1 MEDLHQEAFEA
12 FGSWLEAGEIS
23 TTIVDPEGNPP
34 ENAQRVSD
42 DDIGKLLVNIEGMKP
57 GCVVLLMPKAPK
69 ASVSACPEHQSS
81 QKLKRLRSYFR
92 KIDRDDDG
100 TLCRGELRVLLWQL
114 QLTETQFATLFEK
127 FDVKGNGVVEL
138 DELMYLI
145 GAQFL
150 ENKAGITVEQLMLQA
165 AETLLKMEL
174 EKDVELGAVLRGE
187 EVAIGAEDG
196 ELGHDRFSILESN
209 AKGDGAMQSAKTN
222 FFTANGQI
230 LLIVGVFVCALV
242 ALIIPGLRTFLLI
255 VAGACAL
262 VYWVSFVC
270 LKKGVN
276 EALMNAVEGM
286 EEVLG
291 RIEAVEKRNP
301 VYSWSIECFH
311 WETRTSAD
319 GKSSRQEKVVTHSNS
334 RAGDIP
340 SVDCSNELIP
350 NTSVPYCV
358 IECGVSLNFNESN
371 YTSKFNEW
379 VAQNDR
385 DEKKNVSRS
394 EHLPGVCDILAC
406 WIKDHRPWWLSIE
419 AAAVA
424 HFIFCGPCHRLKA
437 DSAVTHQ
444 KHVYCKIC
452 QNM

>member
-1 MEDLHQEAFEA
+1 M
-12 FGSWLEAGEIS
+12 
-23 TTIVDPEGNPP
+23 
-34 ENAQRVSD
+34 
-42 DDIGKLLVNIEGMKP
+42 
-57 GCVVLLMPKAPK
+57 
-69 ASVSACPEHQSS
+69 
-81 QKLKRLRSYFR
+81 QKEM
-92 KIDRDDDG
+92 DRDDDG
-100 TLCRGELRVLLWQL
+100 ALSRGELRVLLWKL

-138 DELMYLI
+138 DEIMYLI

-165 AETLLKMEL
+165 AETLLKLEL
-174 EKDVELGAVLRGE
+174 QKDVELGAVLRGE

-196 ELGHDRFSILESN
+196 ELGHDRFSSLESN

-230 LLIVGVFVCALV
+230 LLIVVVFISVLV
-242 ALIIPGLRTFLLI
+242 ALIIPGVRIPLLI
-255 VAGACAL
+255 FAGICA
-262 VYWVSFVC
+262 VFYWVSFVF

-291 RIEAVEKRNP
+291 RIEAVEKSNP
-301 VYSWSIECFH
+301 AYSWSIECYH
-311 WETRTSAD
+311 YETRTSAD
-319 GKSSRQEKVVTHSNS
+319 GKSSRQEKVVTHRKNKT
-334 RAGDIP
+334 GEIP

-358 IECGVSLNFNESN
+358 IECGVSLNFNETN
-371 YTSKFNEW
+371 YISKFNEW
-379 VAQNDR
+379 VFENDR
-385 DEKKNVSRS
+385 DEQKNVSRS

-406 WIKDHRPWWLSIE
+406 WIKDHRPWWMSIE
-419 AAAVA
+419 AAAAA
-424 HFIFCGPCHRLKA
+424 HFMFCGPCHRLKA

-452 QNM
+452 KDM